1 MKQTEPH
8 VVDSFLFPLF
18 FSATEHWKEVKKCAK
33 LEKRSKEICKTW
45 EKKQRNV
52 QNLRRKFCFVILDSY
67 KSWLN
72 FILSPLFFLATKGFT
87 SSKEMGELCHSLQLI
102 DGNGNFNVAGL
113 EEFVKA
119 VKLTQCGLSYAVVA
133 IMGPQSSGMWLFFA
147 SIELFQRRILNLFES
162 IVFLIIFEIRM
173 WNLARWLLTC
183 LLLWIWSRYET
194 VLGLVS
200 WIRAQRRWWFF

>member
-1 MKQTEPH
+1 M
-8 VVDSFLFPLF
+8 
-18 FSATEHWKEVKKCAK
+18 
-33 LEKRSKEICKTW
+33 
-45 EKKQRNV
+45 

-67 KSWLN
+67 KSRLN

-133 IMGPQSSGMWLFFA
+133 IMGPQSSGMWLFSLQLSFF
-147 SIELFQRRILNLFES
+147 SVGF
-162 IVFLIIFEIRM
+162 
-173 WNLARWLLTC
+173 WTC
-183 LLLWIWSRYET
+183 LNRLFFLSYLRSESGVW
-194 VLGLVS
+194 LVGY
-200 WIRAQRRWWFF
+200 

>member
-1 MKQTEPH
+1 M
-8 VVDSFLFPLF
+8 
-18 FSATEHWKEVKKCAK
+18 
-33 LEKRSKEICKTW
+33 CKTW
-45 EKKQRNV
+45 EKKQRKV
-52 QNLRRKFCFVILDSY
+52 QNLREEAKKCAKLETQVLFCYIGFLQKQTERHITT
-67 KSWLN
+67 LN

-133 IMGPQSSGMWLFFA
+133 IMGPQSSGMWLFFT
-147 SIELFQRRILNLFES
+147 SIELFQRWILNLFES

-173 WNLARWLLTC
+173 WNFARWLLTC